1 LSSHK
6 RKELIRMGLRSL
18 LGYPMRTVL
27 TMLGVV
33 FGVGSVIAML
43 ALGAGAERELLQEIG
58 RLGIQNI
65 IVNSITPE
73 KPDEAEARGGYI
85 SFFGITFR
93 DHRQIIDTI
102 PGLDSA
108 LPVHISKKKVWWGSK
123 FLESSVFA
131 VKPEHLQL
139 FGLEAAVGRTLT
151 SSDEET
157 LSRVCVIRSG
167 LLEELGI
174 YEDPIDLP
182 LNINGEIFRV
192 VGVLEDENFQGY
204 ARKALVVDS
213 RSSEIYVPYN
223 TILKRHGTRS
233 ISGSGSTGDWVA
245 TDVELNQIVISV
257 EDLDQVLITSR
268 MIDTLMAKNHPE
280 KDYEMVV
287 PLEVL
292 AQRRKTQQVFNLA
305 LVAIASISL
314 LVGGIGIANIML
326 ATVTERTKEIGVRRA
341 LGARRRHI
349 IAQFLTETTT
359 IATIGGAVGVL
370 VGMLLVKLLTLF
382 TGWSSAITLSSILLS
397 LSISMAVGIM
407 SGIYPAKR
415 AAALDPIS
423 ALRHE

>member
-1 LSSHK
+1 MSSHK

-65 IVNSITPE
+65 IVNSIKPE

-93 DHRQIIDTI
+93 DHRQILDTI
-102 PGLDSA
+102 PGLDRA
-108 LPVHISKKKVWWGSK
+108 LPVHISKKKVWWGSRY
-123 FLESSVFA
+123 LESSVFA

-139 FGLEAAVGRTLT
+139 FDLKASVGRTLT

-268 MIDTLMAKNHPE
+268 MIDTLMANNHPE

-382 TGWSSAITLSSILLS
+382 TGWSSAITLSSIVLS

>member
-1 LSSHK
+1 
-6 RKELIRMGLRSL
+6 
-18 LGYPMRTVL
+18 
-27 TMLGVV
+27 
-33 FGVGSVIAML
+33 
-43 ALGAGAERELLQEIG
+43 
-58 RLGIQNI
+58 
-65 IVNSITPE
+65 
-73 KPDEAEARGGYI
+73 
-85 SFFGITFR
+85 
-93 DHRQIIDTI
+93 
-102 PGLDSA
+102 
-108 LPVHISKKKVWWGSK
+108 
-123 FLESSVFA
+123 
-131 VKPEHLQL
+131 
-139 FGLEAAVGRTLT
+139 
-151 SSDEET
+151 
-157 LSRVCVIRSG
+157 
-167 LLEELGI
+167 
-174 YEDPIDLP
+174 
-182 LNINGEIFRV
+182 
-192 VGVLEDENFQGY
+192 
-204 ARKALVVDS
+204 
-213 RSSEIYVPYN
+213 
-223 TILKRHGTRS
+223 
-233 ISGSGSTGDWVA
+233 
-245 TDVELNQIVISV
+245 
-257 EDLDQVLITSR
+257 
-268 MIDTLMAKNHPE
+268 
-280 KDYEMVV
+280 MVV